1 MAFAEYSCGQTRR
14 LANDCA
20 RVYEFSSS
28 VFYYS
33 LGWLFLP
40 RLSRQSRHRVRRRI
54 GVNDRGE
61 RRLALAITTQRKTSI
76 RGLSIANPA
85 GFSEGPAILLGA
97 VEAEVDISSIFGDTV
112 EIELLRLAQPQINY
126 ETKITSDN
134 LRALLANLP
143 SGDDGA
149 ASESA
154 PASTKKILLKRLEIL
169 GPQLAIV
176 TGLGS
181 TQVTLPDIILTDIG
195 GTGGGA
201 SAAEAAEIVLRA
213 LISSIGAAN
222 LPSLDQVRQGVENRA
237 REEVEKIEDTVTEKV
252 EEALGTSV
260 EDLSNRLRSLR
271 N

>member
-1 MAFAEYSCGQTRR
+1 MI
-14 LANDCA
+14 A
-20 RVYEFSSS
+20 RVFMSLVVLFSIILWAGYFYLGSAAKAGIEFAGESALKTEVS
-28 VFYYS
+28 VDS
-33 LGWLFLP
+33 LS
-40 RLSRQSRHRVRRRI
+40 LSPLN
-54 GVNDRGE
+54 G
-61 RRLALAITTQRKTSI
+61 KTSI

-97 VEAEVDISSIFGDTV
+97 IEAEVDKSIFGDTV

-222 LPSLDQVRQGVENRA
+222 LPSLDQVRQRVENRA
-237 REEVEKIEDTVTEKV
+237 REEVEKIEDTVAEKV

-271 N
+271 D

>member
-1 MAFAEYSCGQTRR
+1 MI
-14 LANDCA
+14 A
-20 RVYEFSSS
+20 RVLMSLVVLFSIILWAGYFYLGSAAKEGIKFTGESALKTEVS
-28 VFYYS
+28 VDS
-33 LGWLFLP
+33 LS
-40 RLSRQSRHRVRRRI
+40 LSPLN
-54 GVNDRGE
+54 G
-61 RRLALAITTQRKTSI
+61 KTSI

-97 VEAEVDISSIFGDTV
+97 IEAEVDKSIFGDTV

-222 LPSLDQVRQGVENRA
+222 LPSLDQVRQGFENRA

-271 N
+271 D

>member
-1 MAFAEYSCGQTRR
+1 MI
-14 LANDCA
+14 A
-20 RVYEFSSS
+20 RVFMSLVVLFSIILWAGYFYLGSAAKAGIEFAGESALKTEVS
-28 VFYYS
+28 VDS
-33 LGWLFLP
+33 LS
-40 RLSRQSRHRVRRRI
+40 LSPLN
-54 GVNDRGE
+54 G
-61 RRLALAITTQRKTSI
+61 KTSI

-97 VEAEVDISSIFGDTV
+97 IEAEVDKSIFGDTV

-126 ETKITSDN
+126 EAKIMSDN

-222 LPSLDQVRQGVENRA
+222 LPSLDQVRQGFENRA

>member
-1 MAFAEYSCGQTRR
+1 MI
-14 LANDCA
+14 A
-20 RVYEFSSS
+20 RVFMSLVVLFSIILWAGYFYLGSAAKAGIEFAGESALKTEVS
-28 VFYYS
+28 VDS
-33 LGWLFLP
+33 LS
-40 RLSRQSRHRVRRRI
+40 LSPLN
-54 GVNDRGE
+54 G
-61 RRLALAITTQRKTSI
+61 KTSI

-97 VEAEVDISSIFGDTV
+97 IEAEVDISSIFGDTV

-181 TQVTLPDIILTDIG
+181 TQVTLPDIILTDDIG

-271 N
+271 D

>member
-1 MAFAEYSCGQTRR
+1 MI
-14 LANDCA
+14 A
-20 RVYEFSSS
+20 RVFMSLVVLFSIILWAGYFYLGSAAKAGIEFAGESALKTEVS
-28 VFYYS
+28 VDS
-33 LGWLFLP
+33 LS
-40 RLSRQSRHRVRRRI
+40 LSPLN
-54 GVNDRGE
+54 G
-61 RRLALAITTQRKTSI
+61 KTSI

-126 ETKITSDN
+126 ET
-134 LRALLANLP
+134 

-154 PASTKKILLKRLEIL
+154 PASAKKILLKRLEIL

-213 LISSIGAAN
+213 LISLIGAAN
-222 LPSLDQVRQGVENRA
+222 LPSLDQVRQGFENRA

>member
-1 MAFAEYSCGQTRR
+1 MI
-14 LANDCA
+14 A
-20 RVYEFSSS
+20 RVFMSLVVLFSIILWAGYFYLGSAAKAGIEFAGESALKTEVS
-28 VFYYS
+28 VDS
-33 LGWLFLP
+33 LS
-40 RLSRQSRHRVRRRI
+40 LSPLN
-54 GVNDRGE
+54 G
-61 RRLALAITTQRKTSI
+61 KTSI

-222 LPSLDQVRQGVENRA
+222 LPSLDQVRQGFENRA
-237 REEVEKIEDTVTEKV
+237 REEVEKIEVTVTEKV

>member
-1 MAFAEYSCGQTRR
+1 MI
-14 LANDCA
+14 A
-20 RVYEFSSS
+20 RVFMSLVVLFSIILWAGYFYLGSAAKAGIEFAGESALKTEVS
-28 VFYYS
+28 VDS
-33 LGWLFLP
+33 LS
-40 RLSRQSRHRVRRRI
+40 LSPLN
-54 GVNDRGE
+54 G
-61 RRLALAITTQRKTSI
+61 KTSI

-97 VEAEVDISSIFGDTV
+97 IEAEVDKSIFGDTV

-222 LPSLDQVRQGVENRA
+222 LPSLDQVRQGFENRA

>member
-1 MAFAEYSCGQTRR
+1 MI
-14 LANDCA
+14 A
-20 RVYEFSSS
+20 RVFMSLVVLFSIILWAGYFYLGSAAKAGIEFAGESALKTEVS
-28 VFYYS
+28 VDS
-33 LGWLFLP
+33 LS
-40 RLSRQSRHRVRRRI
+40 LSPLN
-54 GVNDRGE
+54 G
-61 RRLALAITTQRKTSI
+61 KTSI

-97 VEAEVDISSIFGDTV
+97 IEAEVDKSIFGDTV

-126 ETKITSDN
+126 ETKIMSDN

-222 LPSLDQVRQGVENRA
+222 LPSLDQVRQRVENRA